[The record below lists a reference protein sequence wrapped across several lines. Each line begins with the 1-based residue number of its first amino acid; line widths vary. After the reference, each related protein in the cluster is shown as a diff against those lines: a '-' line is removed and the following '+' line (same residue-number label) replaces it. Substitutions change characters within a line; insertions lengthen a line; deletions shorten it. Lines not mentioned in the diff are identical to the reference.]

1 MTYQHKYI
9 SENRCR
15 VLRKEGS
22 AKATIYVC
30 ELIASN
36 TGDVPLIFRQSKDV
50 FVKEWRKMSG
60 V

>member
-30 ELIASN
+30 EGIS
-36 TGDVPLIFRQSKDV
+36 GDVPLIFRQSKDV
-50 FVKEWRKMSG
+50 FEKEWRKKSG

>member
-30 ELIASN
+30 EGIS
-36 TGDVPLIFRQSKDV
+36 GDVPLIFRQSKDV
-50 FVKEWRKMSG
+50 FEKDWRKMSG